1 MRFSWPH
8 HAVSDCA
15 AGTDSKRLGRAL
27 AHQLSGGPSERP
39 SGRSARR
46 RESAVRP
53 RRARR
58 SSGRSDL
65 RRVPAAGRSNLLR
78 GERQRHVPALSRPD
92 PGDLEPRL
100 VRQAVRQ
107 GVRAGRRG
115 RRARCRRLLCLRGP
129 VGNGLEPGDGSHR
142 AVRWCCGAQ
151 RVERPGRLAL
161 PSTRDVP
168 HLLRHRRHRLVAH
181 RAGDGEGLPA
191 HGRLERD
198 RRQHHRR
205 LGSREGTRASGTDRA
220 RHGARTIARARIRG
234 AHPHR
239 HRRPASPCDRRLRR
253 LRRLEDQPG
262 CCPPRHWS
270 LPGRR
275 ASRDGVAQSM
285 TDADVGAAGRG
296 RQPLACP
303 QCGTQIAPA
312 LLACPSCHRL
322 VHSDALKRLAAE
334 AERSAQAGDMSAA
347 LAAWRQARELLPPDA
362 TQHTAVSARILE
374 LSRALDSRPAATKH
388 GSPWGKGAAGVGAVS
403 ALLAK
408 FKFVLLFVLTKA
420 KFLLLGLT
428 KGGTFL
434 SMLLSAGLYWTIWGW
449 KFAFGLVLSIYI
461 HEMGHVQALQ
471 RYGIKATAPM
481 FIPGFGAVIRLKQ
494 YPADAREDARVGL
507 AGPLWGLGAALAAYA
522 VYRATGVGVW
532 GAIAHMGA
540 LVNLFNLVPVWQLDG
555 ARGFRA
561 LTRPQ
566 RWIAVAVIAVLWSVT
581 SAGLLVLL
589 GLAAAATAAFSRAAE
604 EPDHTALLQYAFLV
618 AVLSLMTRIAV
629 PATGP

>member
-1 MRFSWPH
+1 
-8 HAVSDCA
+8 
-15 AGTDSKRLGRAL
+15 
-27 AHQLSGGPSERP
+27 
-39 SGRSARR
+39 
-46 RESAVRP
+46 
-53 RRARR
+53 
-58 SSGRSDL
+58 
-65 RRVPAAGRSNLLR
+65 
-78 GERQRHVPALSRPD
+78 
-92 PGDLEPRL
+92 
-100 VRQAVRQ
+100 
-107 GVRAGRRG
+107 
-115 RRARCRRLLCLRGP
+115 
-129 VGNGLEPGDGSHR
+129 
-142 AVRWCCGAQ
+142 
-151 RVERPGRLAL
+151 
-161 PSTRDVP
+161 
-168 HLLRHRRHRLVAH
+168 
-181 RAGDGEGLPA
+181 
-191 HGRLERD
+191 
-198 RRQHHRR
+198 
-205 LGSREGTRASGTDRA
+205 
-220 RHGARTIARARIRG
+220 
-234 AHPHR
+234 
-239 HRRPASPCDRRLRR
+239 
-253 LRRLEDQPG
+253 
-262 CCPPRHWS
+262 
-270 LPGRR
+270 
-275 ASRDGVAQSM
+275 M

-312 LLACPSCHRL
+312 LLACPSCQSL

-334 AERSAQAGDMSAA
+334 AERTAQAGDLSAA
-347 LAAWRQARELLPPDA
+347 LAAWREALALLPPDSS
-362 TQHTAVSARILE
+362 QHTVVSARILE

-388 GSPWGKGAAGVGAVS
+388 GSPWGKGAAGVGAVG
-403 ALLAK
+403 ALLMK

-420 KFLLLGLT
+420 KLLLLGLT

-566 RWIAVAVIAVLWSVT
+566 RWIAVAVIAAMWVAT
-581 SAGLLVLL
+581 SAGLLLLL
-589 GLAAAATAAFSRAAE
+589 GLAAAAAAAGRAAG
-604 EPDHTALLQYAFLV
+604 EPDHTALAQYAFLV
-618 AVLSLMTRIAV
+618 GVLSLMTRIAV

>member
-1 MRFSWPH
+1 
-8 HAVSDCA
+8 
-15 AGTDSKRLGRAL
+15 
-27 AHQLSGGPSERP
+27 
-39 SGRSARR
+39 
-46 RESAVRP
+46 
-53 RRARR
+53 
-58 SSGRSDL
+58 
-65 RRVPAAGRSNLLR
+65 
-78 GERQRHVPALSRPD
+78 
-92 PGDLEPRL
+92 
-100 VRQAVRQ
+100 
-107 GVRAGRRG
+107 
-115 RRARCRRLLCLRGP
+115 
-129 VGNGLEPGDGSHR
+129 
-142 AVRWCCGAQ
+142 
-151 RVERPGRLAL
+151 
-161 PSTRDVP
+161 
-168 HLLRHRRHRLVAH
+168 
-181 RAGDGEGLPA
+181 
-191 HGRLERD
+191 
-198 RRQHHRR
+198 
-205 LGSREGTRASGTDRA
+205 
-220 RHGARTIARARIRG
+220 
-234 AHPHR
+234 
-239 HRRPASPCDRRLRR
+239 
-253 LRRLEDQPG
+253 
-262 CCPPRHWS
+262 
-270 LPGRR
+270 
-275 ASRDGVAQSM
+275 M

-347 LAAWRQARELLPPDA
+347 LVAWRQALEFLPPDS

-388 GSPWGKGAAGVGAVS
+388 GSPWGKGAAGVGAVG

-449 KFAFGLVLSIYI
+449 KF
-461 HEMGHVQALQ
+461 
-471 RYGIKATAPM
+471 
-481 FIPGFGAVIRLKQ
+481 GFGAVIRLKQ

-566 RWIAVAVIAVLWSVT
+566 RWIAVAVIAVLWFVT
-581 SAGLLVLL
+581 SEGLLVLL
-589 GLAAAATAAFSRAAE
+589 GLAAAATAAFGRAAE